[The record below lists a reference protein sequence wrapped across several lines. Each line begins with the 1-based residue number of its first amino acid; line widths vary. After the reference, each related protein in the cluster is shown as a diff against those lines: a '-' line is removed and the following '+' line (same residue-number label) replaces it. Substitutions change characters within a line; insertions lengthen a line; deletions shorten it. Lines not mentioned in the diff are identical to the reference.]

1 MLNFPGT
8 FHNFTPLEVN
18 GVSIEKYADLCAMM
32 ADTGGDVSKEN
43 AIAEMNGVSAADWAA
58 AKAGFTAKM
67 SDPADMGKTAMAFM
81 PLFQAAQ
88 AKARGGAEPGSLED
102 YTVIHAEMALMKDP
116 ADPTKQ
122 IDFMQVLNN
131 HNYTHAKWIE
141 MESYWTPVVSLDEK
155 LPDAMKAR
163 FNPEKATKFRELMQK
178 ESDRIQG
185 IVR

>member
-1 MLNFPGT
+1 M
-8 FHNFTPLEVN
+8 EVN

-32 ADTGGDVSKEN
+32 ADTAGDVGKEN
-43 AIAEMNGVSAADWAA
+43 AIAEANGVSAADWAA

-88 AKARGGAEPGSLED
+88 AKARGGKEPGSLED
-102 YTVIHAEMALMKDP
+102 YTVIHAEMAFMKDP

-131 HNYTHAKWIE
+131 HNYTHAKWLE
-141 MESYWTPVVSLDEK
+141 METYWTPIVSLDPK
-155 LPDAMKAR
+155 LPAEMQAR
-163 FNPEKATKFRELMQK
+163 FNPELATKFRAMMQA
-178 ESDRIQG
+178 ESDRIAG
-185 IVR
+185 IKR